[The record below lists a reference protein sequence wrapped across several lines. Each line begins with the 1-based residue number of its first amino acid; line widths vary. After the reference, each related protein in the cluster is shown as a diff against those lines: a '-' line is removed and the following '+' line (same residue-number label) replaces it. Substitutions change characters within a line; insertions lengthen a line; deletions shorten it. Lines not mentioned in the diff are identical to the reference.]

1 MRNIKITME
10 YDGSRYNG
18 WQRLGDTENT
28 IQSRLEK
35 VLSKMTNGK
44 IEIIGSGRTDAGV
57 HALAQVANFKTRTDM
72 TTKEI
77 RSYCN
82 QYLPKDIVVKGVEEV
97 DEKFHARYN
106 AKAKKYL
113 YRIRIGAIP
122 TAFDRKYTYYVPNF
136 LDIEAMKKASK
147 LFLGEHDFQAFSSVK
162 SKKKSTVR
170 EIFDISITKEE
181 KEIHI
186 MFHGKG
192 FLHNMARIMVGT
204 LMEVGEGKRTPE
216 SIKDILSSKVREN
229 AGVTAPAQG
238 LFLYEVFYD

>member
-18 WQRLGDTENT
+18 WQKLGNTENT
-28 IQSRLEK
+28 IQSKLEK
-35 VLSKMTNGK
+35 VLSKMTNEK
-44 IEIIGSGRTDAGV
+44 IEIVASGRTDAGV
-57 HALAQVANFKTRTDM
+57 HALEQVVNFKTRTNM

-82 QYLPKDIVVKGVEEV
+82 QYLPNDIVVKIAEEV
-97 DEKFHARYN
+97 TDKFHARYN

-122 TAFDRKYTYYVPNF
+122 TVFDRKYTYYVPNY

-147 LFLGEHDFQAFSSVK
+147 LFLGEHDFKAFSSVK

-170 EIFDISITKEE
+170 EIFDIDITKEE

-186 MFHGKG
+186 MLHGKG

-204 LMEVGEGKRTPE
+204 LIEIGEGKREPS
-216 SIKDILSSKVREN
+216 SIKDIFESKVREN

-238 LFLYEVFYD
+238 LFLYQVFYD